1 MPTNLL
7 IDRVAFE
14 NELISENQQ
23 IEDEYEDYLDEVII
37 DFKEPDAPSTV
48 SIISTG
54 PEPENISTVDCMK
67 YLTKV
72 KDYLQICG
80 EMSKNVTASFSEVEN
95 LLLKTKVEEKKQ
107 SNITDFFRK

>member
-1 MPTNLL
+1 MQFPRGNSL
-7 IDRVAFE
+7 IHG
-14 NELISENQQ
+14 LWGLQ
-23 IEDEYEDYLDEVII
+23 I
-37 DFKEPDAPSTV
+37 
-48 SIISTG
+48 
-54 PEPENISTVDCMK
+54 VDCMK

-72 KDYLQICG
+72 KDYLQIRG

>member
-1 MPTNLL
+1 M
-7 IDRVAFE
+7 AFE

-23 IEDEYEDYLDEVII
+23 IEDEFEDYLDEVII
-37 DFKEPDAPSTV
+37 DFKEPDATVASGSTV

-54 PEPENISTVDCMK
+54 PEPEIISTVDCMK

-72 KDYLQICG
+72 KDYLQIRG